1 MYEQSNGIREE
12 AQTRMVME
20 TNYSTNKGVN
30 SKPKLINFV
39 ESFETDKRRDA
50 FLDYLATLLADI
62 IQTEQGDDP
71 TQNLAH

>member
-12 AQTRMVME
+12 VQTRMVME
-20 TNYSTNKGVN
+20 TNYGANIRVN

-39 ESFETDKRRDA
+39 ESSETDKRRDA

-62 IQTEQGDDP
+62 IQPEQGDDP